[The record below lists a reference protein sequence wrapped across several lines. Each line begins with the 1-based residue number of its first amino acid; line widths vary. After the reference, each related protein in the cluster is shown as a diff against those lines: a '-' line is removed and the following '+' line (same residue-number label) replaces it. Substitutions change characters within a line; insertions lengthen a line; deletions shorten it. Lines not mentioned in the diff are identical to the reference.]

1 MGTMN
6 KTAAPADL
14 RAFLTAAVRRQR
26 VVGAIAPSS
35 PALGRALSAVVP
47 ALGPSVVV
55 ELGAGTGPISEAIRA
70 RLAPGS
76 RQLAVEIDPG
86 MAAHLRRTKPWM
98 ETIEGDAAD
107 LGALLAGAGVDRV
120 DAVVST
126 LPWSLFP
133 GEQQERILA
142 GVGRALAPSGAFT
155 TVTYLSALPLAGAR
169 ALRLRLRSAF
179 DEVLTTGPIWRNLP
193 PGVAYVCRRP
203 TVPVLPPP

>member
-14 RAFLTAAVRRQR
+14 RTFLTAAVRRQR

-55 ELGAGTGPISEAIRA
+55 GTGGGHRSDQRGHPG

-86 MAAHLRRTKPWM
+86 MAAHLRRSRKPWM

-142 GVGRALAPSGAFT
+142 GVGRVLAPSGAFT
-155 TVTYLSALPLAGAR
+155 TVTYLSALPLAGAGPCAAGCGR
-169 ALRLRLRSAF
+169 PSTRS
-179 DEVLTTGPIWRNLP
+179 
-193 PGVAYVCRRP
+193 
-203 TVPVLPPP
+203 